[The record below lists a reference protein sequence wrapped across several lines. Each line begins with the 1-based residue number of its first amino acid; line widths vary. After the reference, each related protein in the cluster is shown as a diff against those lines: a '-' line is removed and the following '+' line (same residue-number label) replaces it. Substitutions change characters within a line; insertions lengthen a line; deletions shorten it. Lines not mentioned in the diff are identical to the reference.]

1 MNGGD
6 KISGVKRGA
15 WPRFAPICG
24 AAILAV
30 AGLGILAQA
39 QETKMLA
46 TVDRPATVPVSPL
59 SGPANAGPANAGNER
74 LVVTVDGY
82 EPSAA
87 GPVVFVV
94 TARCG
99 DTTQE
104 LGRFGIMESGPVA
117 PGGTMQ
123 PQHFGFNLPDD
134 PACRH
139 PSDVIVHV
147 EPTQGDGAGA
157 TVSIQGARIE

>member
-1 MNGGD
+1 M
-6 KISGVKRGA
+6 R
-15 WPRFAPICG
+15 
-24 AAILAV
+24 
-30 AGLGILAQA
+30 
-39 QETKMLA
+39 A
-46 TVDRPATVPVSPL
+46 TVDKPATVPVSAMAL
-59 SGPANAGPANAGNER
+59 SGPANAGPANAGTER

-99 DTTQE
+99 DSTQE

-117 PGGTMQ
+117 PGGMME
-123 PQHFGFNLPDD
+123 PQNFGFNLPDD

-139 PSDVIVHV
+139 PSDVVVHV
-147 EPTQGDGAGA
+147 EPTRGDGAGA
-157 TVSIQGARIE
+157 SVSIQGARIE

>member
-1 MNGGD
+1 M
-6 KISGVKRGA
+6 R
-15 WPRFAPICG
+15 
-24 AAILAV
+24 
-30 AGLGILAQA
+30 
-39 QETKMLA
+39 A
-46 TVDRPATVPVSPL
+46 TVDKPATVSVSAPTL
-59 SGPANAGPANAGNER
+59 SGPSNAGPANAGPANAGPANAGPANAGPANAGNER

-82 EPSAA
+82 EPSGA

-104 LGRFGIMESGPVA
+104 LGRFGILESGA
-117 PGGTMQ
+117 PGGTME
-123 PQHFGFNLPDD
+123 PQNFGFNLPDD

-157 TVSIQGARIE
+157 SISIQGARIE